1 MKKLFPR
8 RFIRRFEQQY
18 LIKDRNLTGI
28 IDFETPLKKVAGGL
42 QFTEGPVWEP
52 QQELLFFSDIPGDTI
67 YSISGT
73 DQTCRP
79 YRSPSNHSN
88 GLTLDKKSRLI
99 VCEHGTRQVTRT
111 EKNGVITV
119 LCSHYRGKRLNSPN
133 DVIVKSDGSIYFT
146 DPSYGITNDMQ
157 EQPVQGVYRYVPD
170 EDSLTL
176 IIADIKTP
184 NGLAFTPDES
194 LLYVDSSHPQEQVLF
209 VFEVLPSGL
218 VGKKERFFD
227 FNTGAKGSPDGMKID
242 SSGNIYCTGPGG
254 LWIFNQGGAHLGTI
268 KLPEIPSNCAWGD
281 TDRRTLFITAMSS
294 VYSLRTKIEGLA
306 AGGNKN
312 YRGIQRKGQK

>member
-1 MKKLFPR
+1 MKKLFSR
-8 RFIRRFEQQY
+8 WSIHRFDQKY

-42 QFTEGPVWEP
+42 QFTEGPVWDP
-52 QQELLFFSDIPGDTI
+52 LQERLFFSDIPGDTI

-73 DQTCRP
+73 DRTCRP

-88 GLTLDKKSRLI
+88 GLALDNESRLI

-133 DVIVKSDGSIYFT
+133 DVVVKSDGSIYFT
-146 DPSYGITNDMQ
+146 DPPYGIKSDMQ
-157 EQPVQGVYRYVPD
+157 EQPVQGVYRYSPNDNSVV
-170 EDSLTL
+170 L
-176 IIADIKTP
+176 IIDSIKMP
-184 NGLAFTPDES
+184 NGLAFAPDES
-194 LLYVDSSHPQEQVLF
+194 LLYVDSSHQQEQVLF

-218 VGKKERFFD
+218 VGKKQRFFD
-227 FNTGAKGSPDGMKID
+227 LNIGAEGLPDGMKID

-254 LWIFNQGGAHLGTI
+254 LWIFNPGGAHLGTI
-268 KLPEIPSNCAWGD
+268 KLPELPSNCAWGD
-281 TDRRTLFITAMSS
+281 TDRKTLYITARSS
-294 VYSLRTKIEGLA
+294 VYSLRTRIRGLA
-306 AGGNKN
+306 TGGMKN
-312 YRGIQRKGQK
+312 NREIQ

>member
-8 RFIRRFEQQY
+8 WFKRRFEQET
-18 LIKDRNLTGI
+18 LIKNPNLAGI
-28 IDFETPLKKVAGGL
+28 IDLETPLRRVASGF
-42 QFTEGPVWEP
+42 QFTEGPVWIP
-52 QQELLFFSDIPGDTI
+52 RQERLFFSDIPGDTI
-67 YSISGT
+67 YSIN
-73 DQTCRP
+73 DADRRICQP
-79 YRSPSNHSN
+79 YRFPSNHSN
-88 GLTLDKKSRLI
+88 GLALDKESRLI

-146 DPSYGITNDMQ
+146 DPPYGIKSDMQ
-157 EQPVQGVYRYVPD
+157 EQPVQGVYRYVPE

-184 NGLAFTPDES
+184 NGLAFAPDES

-218 VGKKERFFD
+218 VGKKQRFFD
-227 FNTGAKGSPDGMKID
+227 LNTGAEGSPDGMKID

-254 LWIFNQGGAHLGTI
+254 LWIFNPGGVHLGTI

-281 TDRRTLFITAMSS
+281 TDRKTLYITARSS
-294 VYSLRTKIEGLA
+294 VYSLRTRIRGLA
-306 AGGNKN
+306 AGETNTT
-312 YRGIQRKGQK
+312 